1 MDKLHHFVVLHCGSV
16 PNTFSGEV
24 VMDRQLNSRAHSGTQ
39 TGTQMRSIGGML
51 SWLVLTLLLHSQ
63 PLQAQSGS
71 VLSSPAPVTAAA
83 SFPQRPLTLVVPF
96 PPGGGTDTTA
106 RLLAKRLSDN
116 LGQQVLIDNKPGG
129 GGVAGAVA
137 VRNAPA
143 DGHTLFIGHVG
154 THAID
159 IHLHSKLGYDPVA
172 DFTPISS
179 FMSFLSLLVVPANSP
194 ARNFAE
200 LVALAKS
207 KPGGLSFASQ
217 GHGTAG
223 HFLGEMMK
231 TATGAPMVHIPMKG
245 GAPAVAETV
254 AGRTDLLFS
263 SYISSGAFL
272 REGKL
277 RALAYAAP
285 KRAPALPE
293 VPTLVELGVRGVEF
307 DQWFAV
313 FAPARLPE
321 ALTRRLN
328 EEVIKAVRHPELVA
342 AIDRLGAEVITS
354 SPEGLARLIAQDT
367 VRYGEIVRR
376 IGAKLD

>member
-1 MDKLHHFVVLHCGSV
+1 
-16 PNTFSGEV
+16 
-24 VMDRQLNSRAHSGTQ
+24 
-39 TGTQMRSIGGML
+39 
-51 SWLVLTLLLHSQ
+51 
-63 PLQAQSGS
+63 
-71 VLSSPAPVTAAA
+71 
-83 SFPQRPLTLVVPF
+83 
-96 PPGGGTDTTA
+96 
-106 RLLAKRLSDN
+106 
-116 LGQQVLIDNKPGG
+116 
-129 GGVAGAVA
+129 
-137 VRNAPA
+137 
-143 DGHTLFIGHVG
+143 
-154 THAID
+154 
-159 IHLHSKLGYDPVA
+159 
-172 DFTPISS
+172 
-179 FMSFLSLLVVPANSP
+179 
-194 ARNFAE
+194 
-200 LVALAKS
+200 
-207 KPGGLSFASQ
+207 
-217 GHGTAG
+217 
-223 HFLGEMMK
+223 
-231 TATGAPMVHIPMKG
+231 
-245 GAPAVAETV
+245 VAETV

-342 AIDRLGAEVITS
+342 AIDRLGVEVITS

-367 VRYGEIVRR
+367 ARYGEIVRR